1 MNNKGFT
8 LIELIATIALL
19 AIVALI
25 SFVSITNVLEDRKNA
40 DCNTLV
46 NNIKMATKEYVSDNR
61 YNGISEKITA
71 KELIDEKYLK
81 GNIINPYTKEEMDSK
96 SISISIELNADY
108 TVKNITVGG
117 ISCNS

>member
-25 SFVSITNVLEDRKNA
+25 SFVSITNVLEDRKTA

-61 YNGISEKITA
+61 YNDISNNITA
-71 KELIDEKYLK
+71 EVLIKEKYLK
-81 GNIINPYTKEEMDSK
+81 GNIINPYTREKMDSE
-96 SISISIELNADY
+96 SISISIELNDDY
-108 TVKNITVGG
+108 TVKKITVGG
-117 ISCNS
+117 ISCDS